1 MFRIQFHLSYQDQVC
16 YDVFGHDTVKQI
28 EAYSAP
34 QHTLDY
40 MRTTFNHN
48 GDATAF
54 ERNILSRQGGA
65 VIRAVHGLSEPFP
78 YRWSMGAY
86 ALFVGELYR
95 MRADYMAD
103 YALKVKKY
111 GLADWGDPEPMRPV
125 PNPIYFDRSMELNRF
140 QVEPWFNSAVSAS
153 IKNAIILAERMRDYD
168 AIQGPRVGDW
178 LDTPKGQ
185 FRIALCSK
193 DTIQPTMYTAE
204 ENQGFYLGGAI
215 SYSGSLG
222 EPVQL
227 SRMYD
232 SGEKRAALVW
242 FFSEN
247 DVRAHNSVYQ
257 KADFRIFR
265 LIGE

>member
-1 MFRIQFHLSYQDQVC
+1 MFRIEFHLSYQDQTC
-16 YDVFGHDTVKQI
+16 YDVYGHDTIRQI

-54 ERNILSRQGGA
+54 ERIILSRQGGA
-65 VIRAVHGLSEPFP
+65 IIDAVHGDKDSYP
-78 YRWSMGAY
+78 YRWTPDAY

-95 MRADYMAD
+95 KHADYLAD
-103 YALKVKKY
+103 YARKLEKY
-111 GLADWGDPEPMRPV
+111 GADYGDPQPMRPV
-125 PNPIYFDRSMELNRF
+125 PRPIYFDMDLDRF
-140 QVEPWFNSAVSAS
+140 QVEPWYTDAVRAS
-153 IKNAIILAERMRDYD
+153 IINAVILAERMRDYD

-204 ENQGFYLGGAI
+204 ENHGFYLGGAI

-227 SRMYD
+227 D
-232 SGEKRAALVW
+232 QLQPTEEKRAALVW

-257 KADFRIFR
+257 KADFRVFR

>member
-1 MFRIQFHLSYQDQVC
+1 MFRIEFHLSYQDQTC
-16 YDVFGHDTVKQI
+16 YDVYGHDTIRQI

-40 MRTTFNHN
+40 MRESFNHN

-78 YRWSMGAY
+78 YRWTPEAY

-103 YALKVKKY
+103 YARKVEKY
-111 GLADWGDPEPMRPV
+111 GLADWGEPELMRPV
-125 PNPIYFDRSMELNRF
+125 PRPIYFDRSMEQNRF
-140 QVEPWFNSAVSAS
+140 QVEPWFNAAMRAK
-153 IKNAIILAERMRDYD
+153 IINNAILAECMRAYD

-178 LDTPKGQ
+178 IDTPKGQ
-185 FRIALCSK
+185 FRIALRST
-193 DTIQPTMYTAE
+193 DSVQPTMYTAE
-204 ENQGFYLGGAI
+204 ENQGFYLDGTI

-227 SRMYD
+227 DRLQPTE
-232 SGEKRAALVW
+232 EKRAALVW
-242 FFSEN
+242 IFSEN

-257 KADFRIFR
+257 KADFRVFR
-265 LIGE
+265 LAGE

>member
-1 MFRIQFHLSYQDQVC
+1 
-16 YDVFGHDTVKQI
+16 
-28 EAYSAP
+28 
-34 QHTLDY
+34 

-65 VIRAVHGLSEPFP
+65 VIRAVYGDHESYP
-78 YRWSMGAY
+78 YRWTPEAY

-103 YALKVKKY
+103 YALKVEKY
-111 GLADWGDPEPMRPV
+111 GLADWGEPAPMRPV
-125 PNPIYFDRSMELNRF
+125 PRPIYFDRSMEQNRF

-153 IKNAIILAERMRDYD
+153 IKNAIILAERMRAYD

-185 FRIALCSK
+185 FRIAYRMT
-193 DTIQPTMYTAE
+193 DAVQPTMYTAE

-215 SYSGSLG
+215 SYSGSLD

-227 SRMYD
+227 DRLQPTE
-232 SGEKRAALVW
+232 EKRAALVW

-257 KADFRIFR
+257 KADFRVFR

>member
-1 MFRIQFHLSYQDQVC
+1 MFRIEFHLSYQDQVC
-16 YDVFGHDTVKQI
+16 YDVYGHDTVRQI
-28 EAYSAP
+28 ETYNANPY
-34 QHTLDY
+34 TLNY
-40 MRTTFNHN
+40 MRESFNHN

-78 YRWSMGAY
+78 YRWSMGTY

-103 YALKVKKY
+103 YARKVEKY
-111 GLADWGDPEPMRPV
+111 GLADWGEPELMRPV
-125 PNPIYFDRSMELNRF
+125 PRPIYFDRSMEQNRF

-153 IKNAIILAERMRDYD
+153 IVNAIILAERMRDYD

-178 LDTPKGQ
+178 LDTPKGK
-185 FRIALCSK
+185 FRIALRSK
-193 DTIQPTMYTAE
+193 DSVQPTMYTAE
-204 ENQGFYLGGAI
+204 ENHGFYLGGAI

-227 SRMYD
+227 DRLQPTE
-232 SGEKRAALVW
+232 EKRAGLVW
-242 FFSEN
+242 IFSEN
-247 DVRAHNSVYQ
+247 DVRAHNSVYL
-257 KADFRIFR
+257 KADFRVFR